1 LPGSVV
7 ADGKT
12 VRGDVAISWAA
23 DNGRTIA
30 LINGNHLT
38 KASVGYEVRKV
49 IEQTTGK
56 SGEPISRTLDGRAFG
71 RVLERCQRE
80 SPGDLAAFR
89 RALDG
94 AAGPLERAADAP
106 ATYRVIDWEI
116 LENSLVTVPADA
128 SVGVGRMAELPHVAP
143 ETTQTEPTKP
153 EMKEHHPMETTTPDV
168 AAIER
173 AAADKSLQRIKAIEA
188 VAKQFEHF
196 QLGEMPQQ
204 AIRNGISS
212 EDFAKQVMDHIAAR
226 GAQQWQPDRHDR
238 PGNQAIQHHQGHSRH
253 AFRTTGAMPAWSAL
267 HRLHSPTRQPRP
279 ACSARAKTASFCRL
293 KSRSGI

>member
-1 LPGSVV
+1 MTRFFVTRQIPFSRAPAPEHAPDAGADQSDLVLSMSFASDTPYERWWGIEILDCQPESVRLDRLNDGAAVLYNHNWDDLRGHHLPGSVV

-30 LINGNHLT
+30 LINGGHLT

-106 ATYRVIDWEI
+106 ATYRVIDWEV

-143 ETTQTEPTKP
+143 ETTKTEPIQARNEGAP
-153 EMKEHHPMETTTPDV
+153 PHGNDHARPCRHRARSRRQVP
-168 AAIER
+168 AA
-173 AAADKSLQRIKAIEA
+173 
-188 VAKQFEHF
+188 
-196 QLGEMPQQ
+196 
-204 AIRNGISS
+204 
-212 EDFAKQVMDHIAAR
+212 
-226 GAQQWQPDRHDR
+226 
-238 PGNQAIQHHQGHSRH
+238 HQGD
-253 AFRTTGAMPAWSAL
+253 
-267 HRLHSPTRQPRP
+267 
-279 ACSARAKTASFCRL
+279 
-293 KSRSGI
+293 

>member
-1 LPGSVV
+1 MVM
-7 ADGKT
+7 
-12 VRGDVAISWAA
+12 
-23 DNGRTIA
+23 
-30 LINGNHLT
+30 
-38 KASVGYEVRKV
+38 
-49 IEQTTGK
+49 EQTTGK

-106 ATYRVIDWEI
+106 ATYRVIDWEV
-116 LENSLVTVPADA
+116 LETSLVTVPADA

-143 ETTQTEPTKP
+143 ETPKTETIQP
-153 EMKEHHPMETTTPDV
+153 ETKEHHPMETTTPDL

-212 EDFAKQVMDHIAAR
+212 EDFAKQVMDHIAAVAR
-226 GAQQWQPDRHDR
+226 SSGSPK
-238 PGNQAIQHHQGHSRH
+238 
-253 AFRTTGAMPAWSAL
+253 SA
-267 HRLHSPTRQPRP
+267 
-279 ACSARAKTASFCRL
+279 
-293 KSRSGI
+293 